1 VNLVILG
8 FLSSLIIDNDFILC
22 NGKML
27 FTSGYIILSFCFVT
41 GVLINIS
48 RLYDFRLTAKI
59 ARIREKDSNDEKLS
73 SLRERTERIGKLTWI
88 IFWGQIFLFST
99 GLVSILISFI
109 TNYKDKIF

>member
-1 VNLVILG
+1 MTTNNSYARWQIILIKQLGFTTNLIFSVNLVILG
-8 FLSSLIIDNDFILC
+8 FLSSLIIDDDFILC

-73 SLRERTERIGKLTWI
+73 SLRERTERLGKLT
-88 IFWGQIFLFST
+88 
-99 GLVSILISFI
+99 
-109 TNYKDKIF
+109 